1 MNRILDCLVSYFGL
15 DDHERPSYGRYFSYH
30 VLAGPGPTEGAG
42 VAAITTLAVSPETER
57 CRSCRNWHTVETGGP
72 EAAVRAALHYLDV
85 FHAEDHVHR
94 AQSEIRGL
102 EATRK

>member
-15 DDHERPSYGRYFSYH
+15 DDQERPSYDRYFSYH
-30 VLAGPGPTEGAG
+30 VLAGPGPTAGAG
-42 VAAITTLAVSPETER
+42 VATIATLAVSPETER

-85 FHAEDHVHR
+85 FHEEDHMHR
-94 AQSEIRGL
+94 TQSEIRGL

>member
-1 MNRILDCLVSYFGL
+1 MNRLLDCTVNYFGL
-15 DDHERPSYGRYFSYH
+15 DDHGGPSAGRYFSYH

-42 VAAITTLAVSPETER
+42 VATITTLAVSPETEL
-57 CRSCRNWHTVETGGP
+57 CRTCRNWHPVETGGP

-85 FHAEDHVHR
+85 FHAQDHVRR

-102 EATRK
+102 EAMR

>member
-15 DDHERPSYGRYFSYH
+15 DDHEQPSYGRYFSYH

-42 VAAITTLAVSPETER
+42 VATITTLAVSDETER
-57 CRSCRNWHTVETGGP
+57 CRSCRNWHTVDSGGP
-72 EAAVRAALHYLDV
+72 EAAVGAALHYLDV
-85 FHAEDHVHR
+85 FHGEDHVHR

-102 EATRK
+102 EATR